1 MNRNC
6 ILENFLKNEDK
17 LEARNKEG
25 IEKYRKGS
33 FTLKFS
39 ANAGKKVTVKQKK
52 HAFLFGT
59 TAFMLGSFEKPE
71 KEVIYKGKFAH
82 LFNQAVVPFYWSDF
96 EPQRSLKTAEI

>member
-25 IEKYRKGS
+25 IEKYRKGNFKLHFKECPGQS
-33 FTLKFS
+33 VS
-39 ANAGKKVTVKQKK
+39 IKQKK
-52 HAFLFGT
+52 HMFYFGT

-71 KEVIYKGKFAH
+71 KEVIY
-82 LFNQAVVPFYWSDF
+82 
-96 EPQRSLKTAEI
+96 